1 MTTSTPITI
10 FTVHC
15 GNKQFLDMEP
25 NAKFQVDGES
35 CAIVD
40 SWSNPSTS
48 ATTIGTEERTP
59 VPPSMPFLQITTAHK
74 CKSKSSW
81 MFVFGRDE
89 NTCDIRL
96 LGDRHD
102 GISKRQFGI
111 EIDLKYSTL
120 IMKNLSRN
128 TTRVVSRRIG
138 YSFGEDLGSG
148 TSATVFRA
156 EPWGEIPEHGS
167 AVRTGSYCEKSLAA
181 PQLWHNPTGDFV
193 ASDLGVPEY
202 PTALHSLADTEPWGE
217 IPEPYSAVTALR
229 HNSIG
234 DVEVADLGIE
244 FGEGPVDPELRRYN
258 SPADLFNPLT
268 SGSAARE
275 AIDWRWRH
283 SGQHTQ
289 FNTVQVAE
297 AERIF
302 PATKENAYISRN
314 FQLYDHPQQQGPEN
328 QSASATAQ
336 EDEDAGTG
344 SRDNITSQADAV
356 QAGQVNGQKASD
368 YAILHLNNKS
378 IVCIPSKQTVNASQI
393 VRSHGISRH
402 VTTKYL
408 SSHPEVKRTYVTGHH
423 TVQGTY
429 IRIADVSEFCDHL
442 EISDL
447 TDDIKS
453 VLEARKYVCDFPG
466 CKLSY
471 KTRGTLTRHQKRH
484 KNPEIFTC
492 LICQKQETRKDNFA
506 SHVYRHTKNNGGY
519 ARIKYH
525 PNAENYLQSIK
536 NGQPIETLE

>member
-1 MTTSTPITI
+1 MVEVGQNIITI
-10 FTVHC
+10 RPPAQTPEYRHQLKDYCAQLALQIPSIQNLNV
-15 GNKQFLDMEP
+15 
-25 NAKFQVDGES
+25 ES
-35 CAIVD
+35 KA
-40 SWSNPSTS
+40 NTS
-48 ATTIGTEERTP
+48 A
-59 VPPSMPFLQITTAHK
+59 
-74 CKSKSSW
+74 
-81 MFVFGRDE
+81 
-89 NTCDIRL
+89 
-96 LGDRHD
+96 
-102 GISKRQFGI
+102 
-111 EIDLKYSTL
+111 STL
-120 IMKNLSRN
+120 
-128 TTRVVSRRIG
+128 G
-138 YSFGEDLGSG
+138 YSFGEELGSG
-148 TSATVFRA
+148 TNATLFRA
-156 EPWGEIPEHGS
+156 KPWGEIPEH
-167 AVRTGSYCEKSLAA
+167 
-181 PQLWHNPTGDFV
+181 

-234 DVEVADLGIE
+234 DVEVANLGIE

-289 FNTVQVAE
+289 FNTVRTAE

-314 FQLYDHPQQQGPEN
+314 FQLDDHPQQQGPEN
-328 QSASATAQ
+328 QNASATAQ

-344 SRDNITSQADAV
+344 SRDNITSQTDAI

-525 PNAENYLQSIK
+525 PKAENYLQSIK
-536 NGQPIETLE
+536 NGEPIETLE